1 MISISA
7 FEFRRGRWH
16 SGQFLILIMRSKAWA
31 SGSEDDADEDEV
43 AAVVVVVETCVTLLV
58 LLLLLDGHGDG
69 DGDEEATPDE
79 DVPPLGVD
87 VIGST
92 TLTKGLSL
100 GSVTY
105 CPCPCG
111 CITSIGEE
119 SSPNTVALNGG
130 PEKSSPSKKGRQPNS
145 SLGVTDSDA
154 DAEAESMKLSNVL
167 ILFFSLAG
175 RPSSVSKHWIVSSN
189 VSSSSAGRLR
199 WRVKKVSMV
208 CAESVEPRESSIDVS
223 STWEMVE
230 VSSVSYCLRYC
241 AQNRWRS
248 SA

>member
-16 SGQFLILIMRSKAWA
+16 SGQFLILITRSKAWA
-31 SGSEDDADEDEV
+31 SGSEDDADEDGV
-43 AAVVVVVETCVTLLV
+43 AAVVVVVEACMALVLL

-69 DGDEEATPDE
+69 DGDEEVTPDE
-79 DVPPLGVD
+79 GVLPPGVD
-87 VIGST
+87 TIGSA
-92 TLTKGLSL
+92 TLTRGLSP
-100 GSVTY
+100 GSVTC

-111 CITSIGEE
+111 CITSVGEE
-119 SSPNTVALNGG
+119 SSPNTAALNGG
-130 PEKSSPSKKGRQPNS
+130 PEKSSPSKKGRQPSS

-154 DAEAESMKLSNVL
+154 DAEAESMTLSNVL

-199 WRVKKVSMV
+199 WRVKKVSIV
-208 CAESVEPRESSIDVS
+208 CAESVEPRESSMDVS

-241 AQNRWRS
+241 AQNR
-248 SA
+248 